1 MVREGKPERVVE
13 PVVGRD
19 VVQVYDISDPFSDI
33 VYSGGPPLSLSWRTR
48 PMPPLEAKSLANN
61 FRFSI
66 SFGRS
71 FGPYYAR
78 HQPNVNHRRVI
89 LSRPTVC
96 SRTGIKLRTY
106 PSSDFSRSGT
116 GSLGSLFWFE
126 NVFGPGASLRR
137 DVANILVE
145 SVEGVAA
152 RGLYTAR
159 GARRGTDAMGFR
171 AYRQERKG
179 RIDIM
184 RGGFEEALAG

>member
-1 MVREGKPERVVE
+1 VVREGKPERVVE

-19 VVQVYDISDPFSDI
+19 VVQVYEVSVSHSPKLGNQG
-33 VYSGGPPLSLSWRTR
+33 YPPLSLSWRTR

-71 FGPYYAR
+71 FGPYCAR
-78 HQPNVNHRRVI
+78 HQPKVHHRRAI

-96 SRTGIKLRTY
+96 SRTGIRLRTY

-145 SVEGVAA
+145 SVGVAA
-152 RGLYTAR
+152 RGLCTAR

-171 AYRQERKG
+171 AYRQERRG

-184 RGGFEEALAG
+184 RGFCTSLAG